1 MEHAT
6 FRARRTMAA
15 LSAGVC
21 AAAAAGAA
29 CAAEAPAQRVASGY
43 TLAPF
48 LLFVALTLGITY
60 WASRRNRSVS
70 QFYTAGGSVTPLQN
84 GFALAG
90 DYMSASSFL
99 GAVGMMAGSGYDSII
114 YGVGTL
120 IGWPILLFLVA
131 EPLRNLGRFTLADV
145 VAFRLAERPVRS
157 LAAVNSLVIVLFYLV
172 IQLVGAGKLIQLLF
186 GVPYMVAMLAVG
198 ALVLVY
204 VLIGG
209 MLATTW
215 VQIVKAVLMVAI
227 GTYLAF
233 KVLQATGFSASR
245 LIATVVQS
253 HPAGSAVLAPSR
265 LVTNPVDAIS
275 LGMSLIFGMVGLP
288 HILSRLFTVRDGA
301 AARQSAFY
309 ATALIA
315 WFYTAVVVIG
325 AGAIVFVLRNPAFL
339 DPVTHTLIGGGNM
352 TAMHLSHYFGG
363 DVFLGIMSAVAFA
376 TILAVVAGLTISG
389 ASAVGHDLY
398 KRILCRGQAD
408 PARELAVSRRATFVL
423 VAAALLLSHL
433 VQNLNI
439 SFLVGLAFSIS
450 ASTNFPILMLS
461 MFWRGLTTRGV
472 LAGGIVGLVS
482 SVGLLVTGPTI
493 WVGIL
498 KHDSALF
505 PYANP
510 TLFSMTLAFGVAW
523 LASITDSSA
532 RAAAERAGFDAQMFR
547 SATGIG
553 ISAPQTH

>member
-1 MEHAT
+1 MGHAT
-6 FRARRTMAA
+6 CRNRHTLAA

-21 AAAAAGAA
+21 AALASGTACAAGA
-29 CAAEAPAQRVASGY
+29 PSRGVASGY

-48 LLFVALTLGITY
+48 VIFVALTLGITY
-60 WASRRNRSVS
+60 WAARRNRSVS
-70 QFYTAGGSVTPLQN
+70 QFYTAGGGITPLQN

-99 GAVGMMAGSGYDSII
+99 GAVGMMAGSGYDAII

-145 VAFRLAERPVRS
+145 VAFRLDERPVRT

-186 GVPYMVAMLAVG
+186 GVPYMAAMLAVG

-215 VQIVKAVLMVAI
+215 VQIVKAALMLAI
-227 GTYLAF
+227 GTYLSF
-233 KVLQATGFSASR
+233 EVLQATGFSANR
-245 LIATVVQS
+245 LMAAVVQT
-253 HPAGSAVLAPSR
+253 HPAGAAVLAPSR

-309 ATALIA
+309 ATGLIA

-325 AGAIVFVLRNPAFL
+325 AGAIVFVLRDPAFL

-352 TAMHLSHYFGG
+352 AAMHLSHYFGG

-398 KRILCRGQAD
+398 RRIVCRGQAD
-408 PARELAVSRRATFVL
+408 PARELKVSRCATFVL
-423 VAAALLLSHL
+423 VVVALLLSHL

-450 ASTNFPILMLS
+450 ASTNFPLLMLS

-482 SVGLLVTGPTI
+482 SVGLLVAGPAI
-493 WVGIL
+493 WVGVL
-498 KHDSALF
+498 KHDVALF

-510 TLFSMTLAFGVAW
+510 ALFSMTLAFGVAW
-523 LASITDSSA
+523 LASVTDSSG
-532 RAAAERAGFDAQMFR
+532 RAAAERARFDAQMFR
-547 SATGIG
+547 SATGVG
-553 ISAPQTH
+553 ISAAQTH